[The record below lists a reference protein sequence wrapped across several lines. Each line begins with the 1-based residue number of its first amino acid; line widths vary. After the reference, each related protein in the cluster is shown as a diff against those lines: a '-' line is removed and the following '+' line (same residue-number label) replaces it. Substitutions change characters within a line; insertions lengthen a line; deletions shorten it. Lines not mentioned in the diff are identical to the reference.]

1 MHSLNCFQS
10 ISTIYG
16 IKIKLLWG
24 QSYMKN
30 EKIYLEILK
39 MIDREER
46 ILRSLNVVKELIE
59 NDGDGSAIK
68 YNIYKLMD
76 IYEESQNW

>member
-1 MHSLNCFQS
+1 
-10 ISTIYG
+10 
-16 IKIKLLWG
+16 
-24 QSYMKN
+24 MKN
-30 EKIYLEILK
+30 ENIYIEILK

-46 ILRSLNVVKELIE
+46 ILRSLNMVKELIE